1 MQRRR
6 KPKNEPRNIFDK
18 SSGSKASR
26 SPKSKPRDS
35 PTRQRPQ
42 PRTSVSQ
49 PKPVSKSPP
58 KSTEPVK
65 TTKAPILEEKKE
77 DTEEEI
83 ETLVEEQLLGTSS
96 RKTRGLQPISNK
108 EDEGTEK
115 TDESRASSRAME
127 IINATKVRAAETMKN
142 EKISS
147 IQRKSKA
154 AAPVVTR
161 KRRPRIKP
169 SFQPANREKRLDR
182 SRHMEYK
189 YEMRGLLAE
198 INVGEEFR
206 SSLLGTIWAKGE
218 RKNSNEACVFIQ
230 EKMNEGILDEEQ
242 AEKLTRIVNN
252 YTIRR

>member
-18 SSGSKASR
+18 GSGSKSPR
-26 SPKSKPRDS
+26 SSKSNSRDS
-35 PTRQRPQ
+35 TPRQRSQ
-42 PRTSVSQ
+42 PRTSVTP

-65 TTKAPILEEKKE
+65 TIEAPILEEKKE
-77 DTEEEI
+77 DSEEEI
-83 ETLVEEQLLGTSS
+83 QTLVEEQLLGTSS
-96 RKTRGLQPISNK
+96 RKTRGLQPISDK
-108 EDEGTEK
+108 EDEDAEK
-115 TDESRASSRAME
+115 PEEARASSRAME
-127 IINATKVRAAETMKN
+127 IINATKVRAAETMKK

-147 IQRKSKA
+147 VQRKSKA

-198 INVGEEFR
+198 IDVGEEFR

-218 RKNSNEACVFIQ
+218 RKNSNEACEFIQ
-230 EKMNEGILDEEQ
+230 EKMKEGILNEEQ
-242 AEKLTRIVNN
+242 AEKLTGIVNN

>member
-1 MQRRR
+1 VQRRR

-18 SSGSKASR
+18 GSGSKAPR
-26 SPKSKPRDS
+26 SPKPKPRES
-35 PTRQRPQ
+35 PSRQRPQ
-42 PRTSVSQ
+42 PRTSVAQ
-49 PKPVSKSPP
+49 PKPVSKLPP
-58 KSTEPVK
+58 KSTESVK
-65 TTKAPILEEKKE
+65 TTEAPILEEKKE
-77 DTEEEI
+77 DSEKEI
-83 ETLVEEQLLGTSS
+83 QTLVEEQLLGTSS
-96 RKTRGLQPISNK
+96 RKTRGLQPISNT

-115 TDESRASSRAME
+115 TEESRASSRAME
-127 IINATKVRAAETMKN
+127 IINATKVRAAETMKK

-147 IQRKSKA
+147 IQRKSKVV
-154 AAPVVTR
+154 APVVTR

-169 SFQPANREKRLDR
+169 SYQPANRDKRLDR

-218 RKNSNEACVFIQ
+218 RKNSNEACIFIQ
-230 EKMNEGILDEEQ
+230 EKMSEGILNEEQ